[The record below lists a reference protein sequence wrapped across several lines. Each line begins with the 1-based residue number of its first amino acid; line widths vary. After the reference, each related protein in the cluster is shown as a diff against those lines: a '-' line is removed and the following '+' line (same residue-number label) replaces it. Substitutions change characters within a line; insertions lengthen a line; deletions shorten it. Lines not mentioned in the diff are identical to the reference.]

1 MGQMTL
7 SADSPCHVSLPQPS
21 PHPPLTTP
29 GFARTTPGLVLTTPG
44 LVRTTPGLVRT
55 TPGLARTTPGLV
67 HFPLFPH
74 SACRLPMPSESSQ
87 KAAGHSLRA
96 RWPGK
101 HFLLPAVCA
110 RQKTKTWHSH
120 TLFHKNTDIK

>member
-1 MGQMTL
+1 MSVCRNHPHTL
-7 SADSPCHVSLPQPS
+7 
-21 PHPPLTTP
+21 PLTTP
-29 GFARTTPGLVLTTPG
+29 GFVRTTPGFARTTPGLVRTTPGLVLTTPG
-44 LVRTTPGLVRT
+44 LVR
-55 TPGLARTTPGLV
+55 
-67 HFPLFPH
+67 FPLFPH

-110 RQKTKTWHSH
+110 R
-120 TLFHKNTDIK
+120 